1 MRIDLRKLYSLA
13 SVDVDGTITFPE
25 ERLKSAGIIRLE
37 DVSVHGKAIINYEDE
52 IELDLDLSGKMYLP
66 CAISLEEVEVPFATK
81 IEEIIGE
88 NNINNNFYLDLSD
101 ILWENIV
108 LEVPIRLTSSAG
120 AKLKGEGWELNSEKK
135 DDGLDPRFEKLNELF
150 KGGE

>member
-1 MRIDLRKLYSLA
+1 MYQKTNQYQYQIYLRKLYSLA

-108 LEVPIRLTSSAG
+108 LEIPIKVVKEGVHLETSSG
-120 AKLKGEGWELNSEKK
+120 KGWSVEEN
-135 DDGLDPRFEKLNELF
+135 
-150 KGGE
+150 

>member
-1 MRIDLRKLYSLA
+1 MKIDLRKLYSLA

-66 CAISLEEVEVPFATK
+66 CAISLEEVEVPFTTK

-108 LEVPIRLTSSAG
+108 LEIPIKVVKEGVHLETSG
-120 AKLKGEGWELNSEKK
+120 GKGWSVEEN
-135 DDGLDPRFEKLNELF
+135 
-150 KGGE
+150 

>member
-1 MRIDLRKLYSLA
+1 MKIDLRKLYSLA

-66 CAISLEEVEVPFATK
+66 CAISLEEVEVPFVTK

-108 LEVPIRLTSSAG
+108 LEIPIKVVKEGVHLETSSG
-120 AKLKGEGWELNSEKK
+120 KGWSVEEN
-135 DDGLDPRFEKLNELF
+135 
-150 KGGE
+150 

>member
-1 MRIDLRKLYSLA
+1 MKIDLRKLYSLA

-25 ERLKSAGIIRLE
+25 EKLKSAGIIRLE

-66 CAISLEEVEVPFATK
+66 CAINLEEVEVPFATK

-108 LEVPIRLTSSAG
+108 LEIPIKVVKEGVQLETSSG
-120 AKLKGEGWELNSEKK
+120 KGWSVEEN
-135 DDGLDPRFEKLNELF
+135 
-150 KGGE
+150 

>member
-52 IELDLDLSGKMYLP
+52 IELYLDLSGKMYLP

-108 LEVPIRLTSSAG
+108 LEIPIKVVKEGVHLETSSG
-120 AKLKGEGWELNSEKK
+120 KGWSVEEN
-135 DDGLDPRFEKLNELF
+135 
-150 KGGE
+150 

>member
-13 SVDVDGTITFPE
+13 SVDVDGVITFPE

-66 CAISLEEVEVPFATK
+66 CAISLEEVEVPFTTK

-108 LEVPIRLTSSAG
+108 LEIPIKVVKEGVHLETSSG
-120 AKLKGEGWELNSEKK
+120 KGWSVEEN
-135 DDGLDPRFEKLNELF
+135 
-150 KGGE
+150 

>member
-13 SVDVDGTITFPE
+13 SADVDGTITFSE

-108 LEVPIRLTSSAG
+108 LEIPIKVVKEGVHLETSSG
-120 AKLKGEGWELNSEKK
+120 KGWSVEEN
-135 DDGLDPRFEKLNELF
+135 
-150 KGGE
+150 

>member
-1 MRIDLRKLYSLA
+1 MKIDLRKLCSLA
-13 SVDVDGTITFPE
+13 SIDVDGVITFPE

-108 LEVPIRLTSSAG
+108 LEIPIKVVKEGVHLETSSG
-120 AKLKGEGWELNSEKK
+120 KGWSVEEN
-135 DDGLDPRFEKLNELF
+135 
-150 KGGE
+150 

>member
-1 MRIDLRKLYSLA
+1 MKIDLRKLYSLA

-25 ERLKSAGIIRLE
+25 EKLKSAGIIRLE

-108 LEVPIRLTSSAG
+108 LEIPIKVVKEGVQLETSSG
-120 AKLKGEGWELNSEKK
+120 KGWSVEEK
-135 DDGLDPRFEKLNELF
+135 
-150 KGGE
+150 

>member
-1 MRIDLRKLYSLA
+1 MKIDLRKLYSLA

-25 ERLKSAGIIRLE
+25 EKLKSAGIIRLE

-108 LEVPIRLTSSAG
+108 LEIPIKVVKEGVHLETSSG
-120 AKLKGEGWELNSEKK
+120 KGWSVEEN
-135 DDGLDPRFEKLNELF
+135 
-150 KGGE
+150 

>member
-1 MRIDLRKLYSLA
+1 MKIDLRKLYSLA

-108 LEVPIRLTSSAG
+108 LEIPIKVVKEGVHLETSSG
-120 AKLKGEGWELNSEKK
+120 KGWSIEEN
-135 DDGLDPRFEKLNELF
+135 
-150 KGGE
+150 

>member
-1 MRIDLRKLYSLA
+1 MKIDLRKLYSLA

-66 CAISLEEVEVPFATK
+66 CAISLEEVKVPFATK

-108 LEVPIRLTSSAG
+108 LEIPIKVVKEGVHLETSSG
-120 AKLKGEGWELNSEKK
+120 KGWSVEEN
-135 DDGLDPRFEKLNELF
+135 
-150 KGGE
+150 

>member
-1 MRIDLRKLYSLA
+1 MKIDLRKLYSLA

-25 ERLKSAGIIRLE
+25 EKLKSAGIIRLE

-101 ILWENIV
+101 ILWGNIV
-108 LEVPIRLTSSAG
+108 LEIPIKVVKEGVQLETSSG
-120 AKLKGEGWELNSEKK
+120 KGWSVEEN
-135 DDGLDPRFEKLNELF
+135 
-150 KGGE
+150 

>member
-1 MRIDLRKLYSLA
+1 MKIDLRKLYSLA

-52 IELDLDLSGKMYLP
+52 IELNLDLSGKMYLP
-66 CAISLEEVEVPFATK
+66 CVISLEEVEVPFATK

-108 LEVPIRLTSSAG
+108 LEIPIKVVKEGVQLETSSG
-120 AKLKGEGWELNSEKK
+120 KGWSVEEN
-135 DDGLDPRFEKLNELF
+135 
-150 KGGE
+150 

>member
-1 MRIDLRKLYSLA
+1 MKIDLRKLYSLA

-25 ERLKSAGIIRLE
+25 EKLKSAGIIRLE

-66 CAISLEEVEVPFATK
+66 CAISLEEVEVPFTTK

-108 LEVPIRLTSSAG
+108 LEIPIKVVKEGVHLETSG
-120 AKLKGEGWELNSEKK
+120 GKGWSVEEN
-135 DDGLDPRFEKLNELF
+135 
-150 KGGE
+150 

>member
-1 MRIDLRKLYSLA
+1 MKIDLRKLYSLA

-25 ERLKSAGIIRLE
+25 EKLKSAGIIRLE
-37 DVSVHGKAIINYEDE
+37 DVSVHGKAIINYEDD

-108 LEVPIRLTSSAG
+108 LEIPIKVVKEGVQLETSSG
-120 AKLKGEGWELNSEKK
+120 KGWSVEEN
-135 DDGLDPRFEKLNELF
+135 
-150 KGGE
+150 

>member
-1 MRIDLRKLYSLA
+1 MKIDLRKLYSLA

-25 ERLKSAGIIRLE
+25 EKLKSAGIIRLE

-108 LEVPIRLTSSAG
+108 LEIPIKVVKEGVQLETSSG
-120 AKLKGEGWELNSEKK
+120 KGWSV
-135 DDGLDPRFEKLNELF
+135 
-150 KGGE
+150 

>member
-1 MRIDLRKLYSLA
+1 MKIDLRKLYSLA

-25 ERLKSAGIIRLE
+25 EKLKSAGIIRLE
-37 DVSVHGKAIINYEDE
+37 DVSVHGKAITNYEDE

-108 LEVPIRLTSSAG
+108 LEIPIKVVKEGVQLETSSG
-120 AKLKGEGWELNSEKK
+120 KGWSVEEN
-135 DDGLDPRFEKLNELF
+135 
-150 KGGE
+150 

>member
-1 MRIDLRKLYSLA
+1 MKIDLRKLYSLA
-13 SVDVDGTITFPE
+13 SVDVDSTITFPE

-37 DVSVHGKAIINYEDE
+37 DVNVHGKAIINYEDE
-52 IELDLDLSGKMYLP
+52 IELNLDLSGKMYLP

-108 LEVPIRLTSSAG
+108 LEIPIKVVKEGVQLETSSG
-120 AKLKGEGWELNSEKK
+120 KGWSVEE
-135 DDGLDPRFEKLNELF
+135 D
-150 KGGE
+150 

>member
-1 MRIDLRKLYSLA
+1 MKIDLRKLYSLA

-25 ERLKSAGIIRLE
+25 EKLKSAGIIRLE
-37 DVSVHGKAIINYEDE
+37 DVNVHGKAIINYEDE
-52 IELDLDLSGKMYLP
+52 IELNLDLSGKMYLP

-108 LEVPIRLTSSAG
+108 LEIPIKVVKEGVQLETSSG
-120 AKLKGEGWELNSEKK
+120 KGWSVEEN
-135 DDGLDPRFEKLNELF
+135 
-150 KGGE
+150 

>member
-1 MRIDLRKLYSLA
+1 MKIDLRKLYSLA
-13 SVDVDGTITFPE
+13 SVDVDGVITFPE

-81 IEEIIGE
+81 IKEIIGE

-108 LEVPIRLTSSAG
+108 LEIPIKVVKEGVHLETSG
-120 AKLKGEGWELNSEKK
+120 GKGWSVEEN
-135 DDGLDPRFEKLNELF
+135 
-150 KGGE
+150 

>member
-1 MRIDLRKLYSLA
+1 MKIDLRKLYSLA

-25 ERLKSAGIIRLE
+25 EKLKSAGIIRLE

-52 IELDLDLSGKMYLP
+52 IELNLDLSGKMYLP
-66 CAISLEEVEVPFATK
+66 CAISLEEVEVLFATK

-108 LEVPIRLTSSAG
+108 LEIPIKVVKEGVHLETSSG
-120 AKLKGEGWELNSEKK
+120 KGWSVEEN
-135 DDGLDPRFEKLNELF
+135 
-150 KGGE
+150 

>member
-1 MRIDLRKLYSLA
+1 MKIDLRKLYSLA

-25 ERLKSAGIIRLE
+25 EKLKSAGIIRLE

-108 LEVPIRLTSSAG
+108 LEIPIKVIKEGVQLETSSG
-120 AKLKGEGWELNSEKK
+120 KGWSVEEN
-135 DDGLDPRFEKLNELF
+135 
-150 KGGE
+150 

>member
-1 MRIDLRKLYSLA
+1 MKIDLRKLYSLA

-52 IELDLDLSGKMYLP
+52 IELDLDLSGKMYLL

-108 LEVPIRLTSSAG
+108 LEIPIKVVKEGVQLETSSG
-120 AKLKGEGWELNSEKK
+120 KGWSVEEN
-135 DDGLDPRFEKLNELF
+135 
-150 KGGE
+150 

>member
-1 MRIDLRKLYSLA
+1 MKIDLRKLYSLA
-13 SVDVDGTITFPE
+13 SVNVDGTITFPE

-66 CAISLEEVEVPFATK
+66 CAISLEEVEIPFATK

-108 LEVPIRLTSSAG
+108 LEIPIKVVKEGVHLETSSG
-120 AKLKGEGWELNSEKK
+120 KGWSVEEN
-135 DDGLDPRFEKLNELF
+135 
-150 KGGE
+150 

>member
-13 SVDVDGTITFPE
+13 SVDVDGTITFSE

-108 LEVPIRLTSSAG
+108 LEIPIKVVKEGVQLETSSG
-120 AKLKGEGWELNSEKK
+120 KGWSVEEN
-135 DDGLDPRFEKLNELF
+135 
-150 KGGE
+150 

>member
-1 MRIDLRKLYSLA
+1 MKIDLRKLYSLA
-13 SVDVDGTITFPE
+13 SIDVDGVITFPE
-25 ERLKSAGIIRLE
+25 ERLKSAGIMRLE

-108 LEVPIRLTSSAG
+108 LEIPIKVVKEGVHLETSSG
-120 AKLKGEGWELNSEKK
+120 KGWSVEEN
-135 DDGLDPRFEKLNELF
+135 
-150 KGGE
+150 

>member
-1 MRIDLRKLYSLA
+1 MKIDLRKLYSLA

-52 IELDLDLSGKMYLP
+52 IELNLDLSGKMYLP

-81 IEEIIGE
+81 IEEIIGG

-108 LEVPIRLTSSAG
+108 LEIPIKVVKEGVHLETSSG
-120 AKLKGEGWELNSEKK
+120 KGWSVEEN
-135 DDGLDPRFEKLNELF
+135 
-150 KGGE
+150 

>member
-1 MRIDLRKLYSLA
+1 MKIDLRKLYSLA
-13 SVDVDGTITFPE
+13 SIDVDGVITFPE

-66 CAISLEEVEVPFATK
+66 CAISLEEVEVPFTTK

-108 LEVPIRLTSSAG
+108 LEIPIKVVKEGVHLETSSG
-120 AKLKGEGWELNSEKK
+120 KGWSVEEN
-135 DDGLDPRFEKLNELF
+135 
-150 KGGE
+150 

>member
-1 MRIDLRKLYSLA
+1 MKIDLRELYSLA

-37 DVSVHGKAIINYEDE
+37 DVNVHGKAIINYEDE

-108 LEVPIRLTSSAG
+108 LEIPIKVVKEGVQLETSSG
-120 AKLKGEGWELNSEKK
+120 KGWSVEEN
-135 DDGLDPRFEKLNELF
+135 
-150 KGGE
+150 

>member
-1 MRIDLRKLYSLA
+1 MKIDLRKLYSLA

-25 ERLKSAGIIRLE
+25 EKLKSAGIIRLE
-37 DVSVHGKAIINYEDE
+37 DVSVHGKVIINYEDE

-108 LEVPIRLTSSAG
+108 LEIPIKVVKEGVQLETSSG
-120 AKLKGEGWELNSEKK
+120 KGWSVEEN
-135 DDGLDPRFEKLNELF
+135 
-150 KGGE
+150 

>member
-66 CAISLEEVEVPFATK
+66 CAISLEEVEVPFARK

-108 LEVPIRLTSSAG
+108 LEIPIKVVKEGVHLETSSG
-120 AKLKGEGWELNSEKK
+120 KGWSVEEN
-135 DDGLDPRFEKLNELF
+135 
-150 KGGE
+150 

>member
-1 MRIDLRKLYSLA
+1 MKIDLRKLYSLA
-13 SVDVDGTITFPE
+13 SVDVDGVITFPE

-37 DVSVHGKAIINYEDE
+37 DVNVHGKAIINYEDE
-52 IELDLDLSGKMYLP
+52 IELNLDLSGKMYLP

-108 LEVPIRLTSSAG
+108 LEIPIKVVKEGVQLETSSG
-120 AKLKGEGWELNSEKK
+120 KGWSVEEN
-135 DDGLDPRFEKLNELF
+135 
-150 KGGE
+150 

>member
-1 MRIDLRKLYSLA
+1 MQIDLRKLYSLA

-25 ERLKSAGIIRLE
+25 EKLKSAGIIRLE

-108 LEVPIRLTSSAG
+108 LEIPIKVVKEGVQLETSSG
-120 AKLKGEGWELNSEKK
+120 KGWSVEEN
-135 DDGLDPRFEKLNELF
+135 
-150 KGGE
+150 

>member
-1 MRIDLRKLYSLA
+1 MKIDLRKLYSLA
-13 SVDVDGTITFPE
+13 SVDVDGVITFPE

-108 LEVPIRLTSSAG
+108 LEIPIKVVKEGVHLETSG
-120 AKLKGEGWELNSEKK
+120 GKGWSVEEN
-135 DDGLDPRFEKLNELF
+135 
-150 KGGE
+150 

>member
-13 SVDVDGTITFPE
+13 SVDVDGVITFPE

-108 LEVPIRLTSSAG
+108 LEIPIKVVKEGVHLETSSG
-120 AKLKGEGWELNSEKK
+120 KGWSVEEN
-135 DDGLDPRFEKLNELF
+135 
-150 KGGE
+150 

>member
-1 MRIDLRKLYSLA
+1 MKIDLRKLYSLA

-25 ERLKSAGIIRLE
+25 ERFKSAGIIRLE
-37 DVSVHGKAIINYEDE
+37 DVNVHGKAIINYEDE
-52 IELDLDLSGKMYLP
+52 IELNLDLSGKMYLP

-108 LEVPIRLTSSAG
+108 LEIPIKVVKKGVQLETSSG
-120 AKLKGEGWELNSEKK
+120 KGWSVEEN
-135 DDGLDPRFEKLNELF
+135 
-150 KGGE
+150 

>member
-1 MRIDLRKLYSLA
+1 MKIDLRKLYSLS

-25 ERLKSAGIIRLE
+25 EKLKSAGIIRLE
-37 DVSVHGKAIINYEDE
+37 DVKVTGKAIINYEDE
-52 IELDLDLSGKMYLP
+52 IELNLDLSGNMYLP

-88 NNINNNFYLDLSD
+88 NNINGNFYLDLSD

-108 LEVPIRLTSSAG
+108 LEIPIKVVKEGVHLETSSG
-120 AKLKGEGWELNSEKK
+120 KGWSVEEN
-135 DDGLDPRFEKLNELF
+135 
-150 KGGE
+150 